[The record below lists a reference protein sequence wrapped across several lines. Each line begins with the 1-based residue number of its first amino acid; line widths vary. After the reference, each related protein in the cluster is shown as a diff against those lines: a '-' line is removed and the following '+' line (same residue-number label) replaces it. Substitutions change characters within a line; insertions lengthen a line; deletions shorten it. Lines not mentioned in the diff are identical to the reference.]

1 MVGSVA
7 HVDEACTEAE
17 EAFWSYSALSIHTR
31 AAFLDKIVDEIEARG
46 AAITNIGSQETGL
59 PKARL
64 EGERGRTTGQLRLL
78 ALSE

>member
-1 MVGSVA
+1 MA

-17 EAFWSYSALSIHTR
+17 EAFWSYSALSIHAR
-31 AAFLDKIVDEIEARG
+31 AAFLGKIVDEIEARG
-46 AAITNIGSQETGL
+46 VAITNIGSQETGL

-64 EGERGRTTGQLRLL
+64 EGERVRTTGQLRLL

>member
-1 MVGSVA
+1 MA

-31 AAFLDKIVDEIEARG
+31 AAFLGKIVDEIEASG
-46 AAITNIGSQETGL
+46 VAITNIGSQETGL

-64 EGERGRTTGQLRLL
+64 EGERVRKTGQLRLL
-78 ALSE
+78 GLLE